1 LQDALKS
8 QGIAADAIQV
18 IPVTDREA
26 VTLMLTQEEYIDLII
41 PRGGEG
47 LIRFVSQNSRI
58 PVLKHYKGVCH
69 IYVDADADIKK
80 ATPVIINSKV
90 QRPGVCNALEGLLIH
105 KDIAKEYLPV
115 MAAKLKKNN
124 VKLLG
129 CPQSVAIV
137 PEITPAMQSDWGTEF
152 LNLTFV

>member
-1 LQDALKS
+1 
-8 QGIAADAIQV
+8 
-18 IPVTDREA
+18 
-26 VTLMLTQEEYIDLII
+26 MLTQEEYIDLII

-124 VKLLG
+124 VK
-129 CPQSVAIV
+129 VAWV
-137 PEITPAMQSDWGTEF
+137 STVGS
-152 LNLTFV
+152 NCS